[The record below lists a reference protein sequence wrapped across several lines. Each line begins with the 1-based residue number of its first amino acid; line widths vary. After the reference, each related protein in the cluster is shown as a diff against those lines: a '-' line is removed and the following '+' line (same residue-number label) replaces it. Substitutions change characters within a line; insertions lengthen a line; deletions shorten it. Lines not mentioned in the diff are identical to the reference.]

1 MRPVLSGMILIM
13 KDNEYYIE
21 SKSENL
27 IGSIHKL
34 SSTFSSPVVL
44 LAIACT
50 VQSQTSIDVYYVG
63 NMGVHI
69 KWEGGGCL
77 IDGLHDYYGPEY
89 QYPDSAV
96 VNRMLNREVSFDET
110 DLLVITHV
118 HHDHFDSDLS
128 ARFLQKRP
136 GGRLLAPSQV
146 LDTLARDVDSYEGIR
161 NQCWPM
167 NKGPYRADKVKMEF
181 TPVRHTFQQRHYWV
195 ENYLVELKIA
205 DRTIVHLGDAE
216 ASKEA
221 FAGVKSIESVDLLI
235 MPFWFLLSED
245 AIDLAVSYFNPK
257 VILATHLSPLI
268 DEDTLASMKKLFPSL
283 ILGRVPGHVITIQ
296 Y

>member
-1 MRPVLSGMILIM
+1 MIR
-13 KDNEYYIE
+13 
-21 SKSENL
+21 
-27 IGSIHKL
+27 GFHKL
-34 SSTFSSPVVL
+34 ASRFSLTAVL
-44 LAIACT
+44 LAIACM
-50 VQSQTSIDVYYVG
+50 VQAQTSIDVYYIG

-77 IDGLHDYYGPEY
+77 IDGLHDYYGPNY
-89 QYPDSAV
+89 QYPDSGLISS
-96 VNRMLNREVSFDET
+96 MLNRVIPFDET

-118 HHDHFDSDLS
+118 HHDHFDSDMS
-128 ARFLQKRP
+128 ARFLENRTR
-136 GGRLLAPSQV
+136 GRLLAPAQV
-146 LDTLARDVDSYEGIR
+146 LDTLARHVDSYADIQS
-161 NQCWPM
+161 QCRSM
-167 NKGPYRADKVKMEF
+167 DAGPYHTEKVNIEF

-235 MPFWFLLSED
+235 IPFWFLLSED
-245 AIDLAVSYFNPK
+245 ARDLAVSYFNPK

-283 ILGRVPGHVITIQ
+283 ILGREPGHVTTIQ
-296 Y
+296 N